1 MLMGLPLQEEGTTK
15 GSSKKTQDVRWAAC
29 REKSREGGEGSVEV
43 VWGRGEGGRRG
54 AVLFQH
60 RIPRSDPS
68 FQIFKGRKTEHFL
81 CNC

>member
-1 MLMGLPLQEEGTTK
+1 MLDGQLAGRRAGKEGK
-15 GSSKKTQDVRWAAC
+15 EVWRSCGA
-29 REKSREGGEGSVEV
+29 GE
-43 VWGRGEGGRRG
+43 REGGRRG